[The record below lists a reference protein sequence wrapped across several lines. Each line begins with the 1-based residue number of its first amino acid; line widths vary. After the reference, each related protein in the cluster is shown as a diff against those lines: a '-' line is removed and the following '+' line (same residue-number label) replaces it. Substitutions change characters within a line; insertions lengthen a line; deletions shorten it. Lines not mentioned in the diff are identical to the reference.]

1 MTRPNINFVTAGA
14 CTRKVNDWGDP
25 VVLVANATSHTET
38 TSGVSRHKPQG
49 FIPPTAYSYFH
60 RTIAY
65 ANGSCSNFL
74 RPPGFGQSF
83 VGVVGDLSHGG
94 RFSTP
99 SHFDEVRDE
108 SDVEGPTLRNRAL
121 VKARNALKG
130 TDINLGVAFAE
141 RSATARLVGDTAIG
155 LARAYR
161 SLRRGEV
168 RNAMRYL
175 GISSKRREP
184 RGNSAP
190 QKWLELQY
198 GWKPLLSDIHGACEV
213 LSKSPKSDWRVT
225 AKGRATAKDQRSKK
239 FLDPECGTVT
249 AEAVSSCFVRI
260 DALPQNEAIISFVS
274 SGITNP
280 LLIGWELVP
289 FSFVVDWFL
298 PVGGWLESLDALLGY
313 TTAGYSSSLL
323 TRISWVGVS
332 GPKTVLSSG
341 FVIDDHW
348 SENKKVVRLVRDV
361 STSVPQA
368 RFPSFKDGRSL
379 AHMANGL
386 SLLATAFG
394 RK

>member
-1 MTRPNINFVTAGA
+1 
-14 CTRKVNDWGDP
+14 
-25 VVLVANATSHTET
+25 
-38 TSGVSRHKPQG
+38 
-49 FIPPTAYSYFH
+49 
-60 RTIAY
+60 
-65 ANGSCSNFL
+65 
-74 RPPGFGQSF
+74 
-83 VGVVGDLSHGG
+83 
-94 RFSTP
+94 
-99 SHFDEVRDE
+99 
-108 SDVEGPTLRNRAL
+108 
-121 VKARNALKG
+121 
-130 TDINLGVAFAE
+130 
-141 RSATARLVGDTAIG
+141 
-155 LARAYR
+155 
-161 SLRRGEV
+161 
-168 RNAMRYL
+168 
-175 GISSKRREP
+175 
-184 RGNSAP
+184 
-190 QKWLELQY
+190 
-198 GWKPLLSDIHGACEV
+198 
-213 LSKSPKSDWRVT
+213 
-225 AKGRATAKDQRSKK
+225 
-239 FLDPECGTVT
+239 VT

-361 STSVPQA
+361 SPSVPQA